1 MDDPAESE
9 YPTWDDVVSLVTSR
23 GLTHE
28 AYLDSQG
35 QTVRTFRNLSTG
47 QEYKISY
54 YTAVDNEVRWSVL
67 RGLEKDF
74 GLGSLG

>member
-9 YPTWDDVVSLVTSR
+9 YPTWDDVVLLVTSR

-35 QTVRTFRNLSTG
+35 RTVRTFRNPSTG
-47 QEYKISY
+47 QEYVITH
-54 YTAVDNEVRWSVL
+54 YTVDNEVRWSVL

>member
-9 YPTWDDVVSLVTSR
+9 FPTWDDVVSLVTSR

-35 QTVRTFRNLSTG
+35 QTVRIFRNPSTG
-47 QEYKISY
+47 QKYEIAH
-54 YTAVDNEVRWSVL
+54 YTVDNEVRWSVL
-67 RGLEKDF
+67 CGLEKDF

>member
-9 YPTWDDVVSLVTSR
+9 YPTWDAVVSLVTSR

-28 AYLDSQG
+28 THLDSQG
-35 QTVRTFRNLSTG
+35 RTVRTFRNPSTG
-47 QEYKISY
+47 QEYEIKY
-54 YTAVDNEVRWSVL
+54 WTADNEVRWSVL